1 MAQLLLP
8 DALLPVQLLNQSD
21 CTTLLIH
28 YHFSYVPKFKAPN
41 IFYLIGVY
49 TKIFIHLSPAHF
61 QHIVLINF
69 LFLTHLKNSPMN
81 FSYHLFIPSFHILM
95 MFLHLF
101 IFWILQ
107 IRKRTSFLKHK
118 TIKTSFLY
126 FLILNYKFFSS
137 KLFNFFLNYYFHSLF
152 LYYSTSIPSYLLF
165 FSKSP
170 NSHKNPNF
178 KKIKIM
184 RN

>member
-8 DALLPVQLLNQSD
+8 DALLPKQLLNKSN

-28 YHFSYVPKFKAPN
+28 YYFSDVPKFEARN
-41 IFYLIGVY
+41 IFYLIGAY
-49 TKIFIHLSPAHF
+49 TEIFVHLSPHF

-69 LFLTHLKNSPMN
+69 LLLTHLKNSPMN
-81 FSYHLFIPSFHILM
+81 YSYHLFIPSFHILM
-95 MFLHLF
+95 IFLHLF
-101 IFWILQ
+101 IFWIPQ
-107 IRKRTSFLKHK
+107 IRLKKTSFLKHK

-137 KLFNFFLNYYFHSLF
+137 KLFNFSLNYYLHSLF
-152 LYYSTSIPSYLLF
+152 LYYSTSIPSCLLL

-178 KKIKIM
+178 KKSRI
-184 RN
+184 